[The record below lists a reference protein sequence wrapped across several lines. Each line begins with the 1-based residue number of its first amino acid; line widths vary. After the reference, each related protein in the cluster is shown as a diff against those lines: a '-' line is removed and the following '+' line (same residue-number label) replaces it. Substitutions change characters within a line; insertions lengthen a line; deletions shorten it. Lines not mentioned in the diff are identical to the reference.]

1 MYNNN
6 IPHNYGNMQRPN
18 RPNYNNNNGDR
29 IFGGF
34 AIPFVLGGI
43 TGGLIAN
50 NRPNYPVYYPYY
62 PYYPSYRPYPYYQ
75 NYPYRPY

>member
-6 IPHNYGNMQRPN
+6 IPRIYQPMQTKYRKP
-18 RPNYNNNNGDR
+18 NNNDR
-29 IFGGF
+29 FFGGF

-50 NRPNYPVYYPYY
+50 NRYNNYPIYYPYPYPPYPYY
-62 PYYPSYRPYPYYQ
+62 PYNRYY
-75 NYPYRPY
+75 